1 MAITLSLGAVLL
13 APVLLARGTE
23 LTGPRPVAMLAW
35 LGLVA
40 TAGTYLLFAR
50 GPTRLPA
57 ATISTLNLAEP
68 LTAATLGL
76 LVLGERPGAPAA
88 VGALILLTG
97 LALAALRPTQE
108 VSVAMKK
115 SPVVARSRSPVLAS

>member
-1 MAITLSLGAVLL
+1 
-13 APVLLARGTE
+13 
-23 LTGPRPVAMLAW
+23 MLAW

-50 GPTRLPA
+50 GLTRLPA
-57 ATISTLNLAEP
+57 ATVSTLNLAEP

-76 LVLGERPGAPAA
+76 LVLGERPGARAA

-108 VSVAMKK
+108 A
-115 SPVVARSRSPVLAS
+115 PTRRSRGRRPQGILKINVPSLYIDALRLMS